1 MFLEYWLK
9 LATKAPV
16 WNRHMLVSAQ
26 YFISQSRYHLAK
38 DKVNRLKKYV
48 LPTGKQWHGR
58 GARKN

>member
-26 YFISQSRYHLAK
+26 YFISQSRCHLAK
-38 DKVNRLKKYV
+38 DKVNGFKEICPIHREAM
-48 LPTGKQWHGR
+48 TW
-58 GARKN
+58 